1 MDLMQMLPQFI
12 QGAKQQHGNNFD
24 PRQTVINMLGQNCNS
39 PQEALQLM
47 LNNGQINQQQY
58 EQGSKM
64 LSKVQYE
71 NFKW

>member
-24 PRQTVINMLGQNCNS
+24 PRQTVINMLGQNCNT

-47 LNNGQINQQQY
+47 LNAGKINEQQY
-58 EQGSKM
+58 EMLLKM
-64 LSKVQYE
+64 L
-71 NFKW
+71 